1 MSAKWR
7 RVQAWDREHLTGV
20 LTPVRLVLHALS
32 SIALAVVLLSGVALY
47 AVLASVPIGLLALG
61 LSWAV
66 YGAVLAAAV
75 ILPAACLAFVVRR
88 VVVGRGARFVATF
101 AGIVAGAAGG
111 VALWTGWLW
120 PALRYDAVT
129 GGGLRLFPGLVEAYS
144 GTTLR
149 RLPAF
154 EMTELE
160 FYGWWPMRLLLA
172 VFVLNMI
179 VATVRRIEF
188 RFVNLGVLTV
198 HTGIVLI
205 AGGSLYYNAFK
216 QEGDT
221 ILLAGESA
229 VGPAQPVF
237 NDRDAPALW
246 INAGPGWA
254 QRPLDGV
261 VPRYNDYG
269 LAEGAAG
276 SVRSALGFGAPIDT
290 AADAGRTLDRPVLT
304 EGVDPSFLPGDVSF
318 SVVGFA
324 AYADPVTDWVEVA
337 PPRAEPR
344 PLRMAYL
351 VGPPRDDPSSAE
363 RLRQLAFAL
372 RPGEPR
378 SQVSEFP
385 EIAVEY
391 AIGMPE
397 GRWSALRDTARVD
410 AGHVLV
416 ARVGGATQIVPVV
429 RTGERIDLA
438 QTGWSLAVEQVLSQP
453 PFPILTDGYR
463 DAGSSLAIVRVWRP
477 DGLSFARWVYH
488 RFPELNQDLTD
499 AAAPSGQPVRSD
511 PDPSIDVVYL
521 DQSKIQ
527 IYLNEDPASGLVEA
541 VVRWAG
547 ERRVEGG
554 LAEGSVLSDFLAP
567 LSIELGARWADSREV
582 QRPAPVPPVDQDGDF
597 VGRHDRAMLAV
608 RASSPALGWSETVWL
623 PFCRYADVTSMR
635 SAAQRTLSLPDGRL
649 VSLVFG
655 RVQRPLPGFRLRL
668 VDFEMLSYD
677 HRGAPR
683 DYQSIVRV
691 EPAGEAP
698 ALDES
703 YDHTTRLNSPLKA
716 PFIWSAQRS
725 ALSNV
730 AGEILSHLSPRQF
743 KFSQAGWD
751 RAGWEQTQQLA
762 DRGLAERPRAS
773 FTILGVGNNP
783 GIHVIALGGVLMG
796 LGIPWAF
803 YVKPWL
809 VRRKKRAIQRTLR
822 VDAPAAPAEPVP
834 IGAPL

>member
-20 LTPVRLVLHALS
+20 LTPVRLALHALS
-32 SIALAVVLLSGVALY
+32 SIALAVVLLSGVAIF
-47 AVLASVPIGLLALG
+47 AVLASVPIGLLVLG
-61 LSWAV
+61 LTWAV

-75 ILPAACLAFVVRR
+75 IVPSVGLALAARLVVT
-88 VVVGRGARFVATF
+88 GRSARFIAVF
-101 AGIVAGAAGG
+101 ASIVLGAAVGIAAWKG
-111 VALWTGWLW
+111 LVW
-120 PALRYDAVT
+120 PALEYDEVA
-129 GGGLRLFPGLVEAYS
+129 GSGLRLWPGLVGAYS

-188 RFVNLGVLTV
+188 RIANLGVLTV
-198 HTGIVLI
+198 HSGIVLI
-205 AGGSLYYNAFK
+205 AVGSLYYNAFK

-229 VGPAQPVF
+229 AGPAQPVF

-246 INAGPGWA
+246 INAGPGWV
-254 QRPLDGV
+254 QRPLNGI
-261 VPRYNDYG
+261 VPRYNDYALTEG
-269 LAEGAAG
+269 LAG
-276 SVRSALGFGAPIDT
+276 SVRTTLGFGAPIDT
-290 AADAGRTLDRPVLT
+290 SADAGRTLDRPVPA
-304 EGVDPSFLPGDVSF
+304 EGVDASFIPDDVSIR
-318 SVVGFA
+318 VVGFA
-324 AYADPVTDWVEVA
+324 AYAEPVTDWVEVI
-337 PPRAEPR
+337 PPREVPR

-351 VGPPRDDPSSAE
+351 VGPPRDDPSSSE

-391 AIGMPE
+391 AIAMPE

-416 ARVGGATQIVPVV
+416 VRVDGLEQIVPVV
-429 RTGERIDLA
+429 RTGDRIDLA
-438 QTGWSLAVEQVLSQP
+438 QTGWSLAVEQVMPQP
-453 PFPILTDGYR
+453 PFPILTEGYR
-463 DAGSSLAIVRVWRP
+463 DAGSSLATVRVWRP
-477 DGLSFARWVYH
+477 DGSSFVRWVYH

-499 AAAPSGQPVRSD
+499 AATPSGQPVRTD
-511 PDPSIDVVYL
+511 PNPAIDMVYL

-527 IYLNEDPASGLVEA
+527 IYLNEDPASGLVES

-567 LSIELGARWADSREV
+567 LSIELGVRWADSREV
-582 QRPAPVPPVDQDGDF
+582 QRPAPVPPVDQDGDL

-608 RASSPALGWSETVWL
+608 RASAPALGWSETVWL
-623 PFCRYADVTSMR
+623 PFCRYADVASMR
-635 SAAQRTLSLPDGRL
+635 SAAQRTVSLPDGRL
-649 VSLVFG
+649 ISLVFG

-691 EPAGEAP
+691 EPAGDVP

-703 YDHTTRLNSPLKA
+703 YDHVTRLNSPLKA
-716 PFIWSAQRS
+716 PFIWSDRRS
-725 ALSNV
+725 SLSNV
-730 AGEILSHLSPRQF
+730 AGEILSHLSPRQY

-751 RAGWEQTQQLA
+751 RAGWEQTQQMA
-762 DRGLAERPRAS
+762 DQGLLERPRAS

-809 VRRKKRAIQRTLR
+809 VRRKKLAIQRALR
-822 VDAPAAPAEPVP
+822 ADAPVPRAEPSP
-834 IGAPL
+834 IGATR